1 MIDVFINKAL
11 QDAPAYEAWGGLV
24 ASEIMKGIILEHG
37 EKEEFLRVPIK
48 IRVKKESSIRG
59 KIARYS
65 GANFEDVV
73 KDMVGVRFVVLLTSE
88 LELVQ
93 DAINSGQY
101 WDAELVRHPDLQ
113 VDENPENFSYQSIH
127 YLLTSKKDIDEG
139 KVRIRAGLTCE
150 VQIRTLLQHAY
161 AELTHDNIYKP
172 TQLVPSKAKRFVAR
186 SMALMETTDDLF
198 CRTLEELR
206 TTNLPR
212 NELFRGLS
220 RLFEVNGLWEE
231 GNVNPPMN
239 FEIIDACRSII
250 SFSKTQ
256 VGIESLLKEK
266 PYILEQIEESRHHL
280 FLFAQPVVILLYY
293 LVDLDDDALRGLWV
307 FESLK
312 EQLRLVYSNLG
323 ASLDDHL

>member
-1 MIDVFINKAL
+1 MINVFINKAL
-11 QDAPAYEAWGGLV
+11 QDTPAYEAWGGLV
-24 ASEIMKGIILEHG
+24 ASEIMKGIILEHS

-65 GANFEDVV
+65 GEKFEDVV

-93 DAINSGQY
+93 DAIMSGKH
-101 WDAELVRHPDLQ
+101 WNAELVRHPDLQ
-113 VDENPENFSYQSIH
+113 VDENPEHFSYQSIH
-127 YLLTSKKDIDEG
+127 YLLTSNKDIDEG
-139 KVRIRAGLTCE
+139 KIRIRAGLTCE

-206 TTNLPR
+206 SANLPR
-212 NELFRGLS
+212 NELFGGLS
-220 RLFEVNGLWEE
+220 RLFEDNGLWEE
-231 GNVNPPMN
+231 TS
-239 FEIIDACRSII
+239 C
-250 SFSKTQ
+250 
-256 VGIESLLKEK
+256 
-266 PYILEQIEESRHHL
+266 
-280 FLFAQPVVILLYY
+280 PVP
-293 LVDLDDDALRGLWV
+293 
-307 FESLK
+307 F
-312 EQLRLVYSNLG
+312 
-323 ASLDDHL
+323 DHKRA